1 MITETFTIKEMEAE
15 ISKNYSAIMGA
26 LLKYAPQYKKDF
38 VMIEGSFV

>member
-26 LLKYAPQYKKDF
+26 LLKYAPMGNK
-38 VMIEGSFV
+38 EG